1 MARRIWGWMLDRPA
15 IGLDLAL
22 GVLRRLARGERNAAS
37 LAPERGERPAP
48 PAPEPA
54 SPEEIARASGPRQ
67 VAALPW
73 RRKNS
78 GKVEIMLIT
87 SRDTGRWVL
96 PKGWPEPGEALW
108 DAAAREAREEAG
120 LKGRMATDEA
130 GRYHYDKLKASGEIL
145 HCEVAVFPL
154 EVQAVAGKWPE
165 KGQRKR
171 AWVSA
176 KEAAERVRE
185 PELSTLL
192 KNFSGPARSLA
203 A

>member
-1 MARRIWGWMLDRPA
+1 MLDRPA
-15 IGLDLAL
+15 ISLDLAL
-22 GVLRRLARGERNAAS
+22 GVLRRLSRGERHAS
-37 LAPERGERPAP
+37 APES
-48 PAPEPA
+48 A
-54 SPEEIARASGPRQ
+54 SPEEIARESGPQQ

-78 GKVEIMLIT
+78 GKVEVMLIT

-96 PKGWPEPGEALW
+96 PKGWPERGETLW
-108 DAAAREAREEAG
+108 NAAAREAGEEAG
-120 LKGRMATDEA
+120 LKGRVATDEI
-130 GRYHYDKLKASGEIL
+130 GRYHYDKLKASGELL

-154 EVQAVAGKWPE
+154 EVQAVASKWPE

-176 KEAAERVRE
+176 KEAAERVQE
-185 PELSTLL
+185 PELAKLL
-192 KNFSGPARSLA
+192 KGFSGPANSLA